1 VAKRPP
7 AKRPPGAKRPP
18 VPAKRGRP
26 AGLFTWLAV
35 GLVVI
40 VVAALVVIK
49 LAGGSSTPGAKGGYS
64 AASAAVVSEL
74 SHVPSSVFNAV
85 GVTSPVAQVTPPQA
99 LAGQPALTATSASG
113 ATLPEIFYYGAE
125 YCPYCAAQR
134 WPTIIALSRFGTFSG
149 LGNMASSASDFDNTP
164 TFTFVKST
172 YTSKY
177 LVFKSIEADSNVFDS
192 STDNWVPLQKPT
204 AAQQALFVKYD
215 SSKYV
220 TSYTAQDDGSIPFIS
235 LGNKFLVAGASYT
248 PATLANL
255 SRNQVAAGLSEA
267 TNPVTQAIITSAN
280 EQTAAFCTL
289 TKEQPGSVCNSKG
302 VDAAK
307 KAMGLTS

>member
-7 AKRPPGAKRPP
+7 AKRPQGARRPP

-40 VVAALVVIK
+40 VVVGLVVIK
-49 LAGGSSTPGAKGGYS
+49 LAGGSSTPNAKGGFS
-64 AASAAVVSEL
+64 AASPAVVSEL
-74 SHVPSSVFNAV
+74 THIPASVFNAV

-99 LAGQPALTATSASG
+99 LKGQPALTATSASG
-113 ATLPEIFYYGAE
+113 ATLPEVFYFGAE

-134 WPTIIALSRFGTFSG
+134 WPTIIALSRFGTFTG
-149 LGNMASSASDFDNTP
+149 LGNMSSSASDFAGTP
-164 TFTFVKST
+164 TFTFVKAT

-177 LVFKSIEADSNVFDS
+177 LVFKSVESDSNVFDS
-192 STDNWVPLQKPT
+192 ATDNWVPLQKPT
-204 AAQQALFVKYD
+204 AAEEALFIKYD

-220 TSYTAQDDGSIPFIS
+220 TGYTAQDDGSIPFIS

-255 SRNQVAAGLSEA
+255 SRNEVAAGLSEA

-280 EQTAAFCTL
+280 EQTAAFCQL
-289 TKEQPGSVCNSKG
+289 TKGQPGNVCNSSG
-302 VDAAK
+302 VMAAK
-307 KAMGLTS
+307 KLMGL

>member
-7 AKRPPGAKRPP
+7 AKRPSGANRPP

-26 AGLFTWLAV
+26 AGLLTWLAV

-40 VVAALVVIK
+40 VVAGLVIIK
-49 LAGGSSTPGAKGGYS
+49 LAGGTATPNAKGGYS
-64 AASAAVVSEL
+64 AASPAVVAEL
-74 SHVPSSVFNAV
+74 SHVPASVFNAV
-85 GVTSPVAQVTPPQA
+85 GVTSPIAPVTPPQA

-134 WPTIIALSRFGTFSG
+134 WPTIIALSRFGTFTG
-149 LGNMASSASDFDNTP
+149 LGNMASSASDFAGTP
-164 TFTFVKST
+164 TFTFVKAT

-177 LVFKSIEADSNVFDS
+177 LVFKSVEGDSNVFDS
-192 STDNWVPLQKPT
+192 ATDNWVPLQKPT
-204 AAQQALFVKYD
+204 AAEQALFVKYD

-220 TSYTAQDDGSIPFIS
+220 KDYTADDDGSIPFIS

-248 PATLANL
+248 PATLQNL
-255 SRNQVAAGLSEA
+255 SRNTIAAGLDDA

-280 EQTAAFCTL
+280 EETAAFCTL
-289 TKEQPGSVCNSKG
+289 TKQQPTNVCTSAG
-302 VDAAK
+302 VMAATK
-307 KAMGLTS
+307 SLGIKS

>member
-1 VAKRPP
+1 M
-7 AKRPPGAKRPP
+7 
-18 VPAKRGRP
+18 
-26 AGLFTWLAV
+26 

-49 LAGGSSTPGAKGGYS
+49 LAGGSATPGAKGGFS
-64 AASAAVVSEL
+64 AASTAVVAEL
-74 SHVPSSVFNAV
+74 SHVPASVFNAV

-99 LAGQPALTATSASG
+99 LDGQPALTSTSASG
-113 ATLPEIFYYGAE
+113 ATLPEVFYYGAE

-134 WPTIIALSRFGTFSG
+134 WPTIIALSRFGTFKG
-149 LGNMASSASDFDNTP
+149 LGNMSSSASDFAGTP
-164 TFTFVKST
+164 SFTFIKAT

-177 LVFKSIEADSNVFDS
+177 LVFKSVEADSNVFDS
-192 STDNWVPLQKPT
+192 ATDNWVPLQKPT

-215 SSKYV
+215 TSKYV
-220 TSYTAQDDGSIPFIS
+220 TGYTAQDDGSIPFIS

-255 SRNQVAAGLSEA
+255 SRNQIAAGLTEA

-289 TKEQPGSVCNSKG
+289 TKQQPGNVCNSSG
-302 VDAAK
+302 VMAAK
-307 KAMGLTS
+307 KSMGLIS

>member
-1 VAKRPP
+1 MAKRPP
-7 AKRPPGAKRPP
+7 AKRPSGAKRPP

-40 VVAALVVIK
+40 VVAGLVIIK
-49 LAGGSSTPGAKGGYS
+49 LTGGSSTPNAKGGFS
-64 AASAAVVSEL
+64 AASTAVVNEL
-74 SHVPSSVFNAV
+74 THVPASVFNAV

-99 LAGQPALTATSASG
+99 LAGQPALTAASASG

-134 WPTIIALSRFGTFSG
+134 WPTIIALSRFGTLKG
-149 LGNMASSASDFDNTP
+149 LGNMSSSSSDFAGTP
-164 TFTFVKST
+164 SFTFVKST

-177 LVFKSIEADSNVFDS
+177 LVFKSIEADSNVFNS
-192 STDNWVPLQKPT
+192 ATDNWVPLQKPT

-215 SSKYV
+215 TSKYV
-220 TSYTAQDDGSIPFIS
+220 TGYTAQDNGSIPFIS
-235 LGNKFLVAGASYT
+235 LGNKFLVAGASFT

-255 SRNQVAAGLSEA
+255 SRNQIAAGLSEA

-289 TKEQPGSVCNSKG
+289 TKQQPGNVCNSSG
-302 VDAAK
+302 VMAAK
-307 KAMGLTS
+307 KSMGLIS